1 MSGGSLEY
9 VGYAMRDGDLDKF
22 LRYADS
28 MTDELSRLCA
38 AIAFGKVS
46 HLDEDWRQTPM
57 TAEQIDE
64 AVRAV
69 GLALHRMM
77 DAHDAI
83 RNALPPLQQMVQ
95 QLAPIGVTLDRLGSG
110 DDGDECVV
118 KTIVEWSKK
127 P

>member
-9 VGYAMRDGDLDKF
+9 VGYSMSEGDLDKF
-22 LRYADS
+22 MRYADS
-28 MTDELSRLCA
+28 MTNELSRLCA
-38 AIAFGKVS
+38 AIAFGKVP
-46 HLDEDWRQTPM
+46 HLDEDWRETPM

-64 AVRAV
+64 AVRAA

-77 DAHDAI
+77 DARDAI

-110 DDGDECVV
+110 DDGDDTAVRA
-118 KTIVEWSKK
+118 IVEWSKK